1 MGWSPPLPH
10 SPDMPP
16 ALGALNEEPDAPDFA
31 DKTKA
36 IKKLERKA
44 RQTEGLLRPGPGAA
58 EAIGT
63 RFIFLKSINRS
74 PNIFSIFFAL
84 VPSPMRDSQPVRFS

>member
-1 MGWSPPLPH
+1 
-10 SPDMPP
+10 MPP
-16 ALGALNEEPDAPDFA
+16 ALGALNEEPDTPDFA

-63 RFIFLKSINRS
+63 GFLFLSRLFVF
-74 PNIFSIFFAL
+74 PHFLHFFAL
-84 VPSPMRDSQPVRFS
+84 FPSPMRDAQPFRFS